1 MSQLS
6 QAAGSRLKAT
16 WKRTKS
22 QLEQRFD
29 LDVERPAV
37 TQPSEAVSPAV
48 VAPSPAS
55 LLSGDFDRIA
65 SSDDE
70 DDEDESNDQ
79 FEQVQTKGWLFFF
92 FFVAR
97 VFDLKYSL
105 CVALETLLVLP
116 DDEPPTPRND
126 LIDLDSSVA
135 SRQHSGDNLLDL
147 FSSAAQPQAPAT
159 PSASSSTDPLANIF
173 STPSHSTPSSSTF
186 NPFDNIP
193 LTSSAN
199 STPVVSRLTDD
210 NAPTFNPFLDNL
222 DTLQPFKAKP
232 ARKSSFPTSYAMPST
247 LDTTNVTT
255 NTEKQRP
262 EKQVASNKSSD
273 LISFDGL

>member
-29 LDVERPAV
+29 LEVERPAV
-37 TQPSEAVSPAV
+37 TQPSEAASPAV

-79 FEQVQTKGWLFFF
+79 FEQVQTKGLLFFF
-92 FFVAR
+92 CGSTVRFHII
-97 VFDLKYSL
+97 S
-105 CVALETLLVLP
+105 VALETLLVLP

-173 STPSHSTPSSSTF
+173 STPSHSTPSSNSF

-193 LTSSAN
+193 LNSSAN

-210 NAPTFNPFLDNL
+210 NTPTFNPFLDNL

-255 NTEKQRP
+255 NTEKQP
-262 EKQVASNKSSD
+262 EKQVASNKTSD

>member
-37 TQPSEAVSPAV
+37 TQPSEAASPAV

-79 FEQVQTKGWLFFF
+79 FEQVQTKGLLFFF
-92 FFVAR
+92 LWLECAISHNLCCIRNLAGVA
-97 VFDLKYSL
+97 
-105 CVALETLLVLP
+105 
-116 DDEPPTPRND
+116 
-126 LIDLDSSVA
+126 
-135 SRQHSGDNLLDL
+135 
-147 FSSAAQPQAPAT
+147 
-159 PSASSSTDPLANIF
+159 
-173 STPSHSTPSSSTF
+173 
-186 NPFDNIP
+186 
-193 LTSSAN
+193 
-199 STPVVSRLTDD
+199 
-210 NAPTFNPFLDNL
+210 
-222 DTLQPFKAKP
+222 
-232 ARKSSFPTSYAMPST
+232 
-247 LDTTNVTT
+247 
-255 NTEKQRP
+255 
-262 EKQVASNKSSD
+262 
-273 LISFDGL
+273 